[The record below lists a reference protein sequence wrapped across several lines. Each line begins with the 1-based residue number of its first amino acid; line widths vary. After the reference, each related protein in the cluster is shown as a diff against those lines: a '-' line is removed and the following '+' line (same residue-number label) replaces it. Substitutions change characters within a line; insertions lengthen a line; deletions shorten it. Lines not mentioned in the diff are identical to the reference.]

1 MLKLSCDFRTV
12 GLSEDRAALKLLL
25 WVSAAT
31 LYPLIQLAPPD
42 RASSK
47 SKTICFHQ
55 LKSTQVLNKLFLPH
69 QRKTPLSSIPS
80 QMPSDLP
87 YHSPS
92 SRSHVIS
99 LQHIAT
105 LMWKTGSTPN
115 RALIS
120 VPVNPFIKVFPVDPE
135 DKFLLP
141 SPMLLSDP
149 LMQYFVTT
157 KMNMNSLC
165 PDRKQD
171 SCCNKRSIFDISLIS
186 YKNYLTFALT
196 IFVILYILLLVCHMY
211 VFVWRVCTWVWM
223 SAEARSWQVDV
234 LLNCSPP

>member
-1 MLKLSCDFRTV
+1 
-12 GLSEDRAALKLLL
+12 
-25 WVSAAT
+25 
-31 LYPLIQLAPPD
+31 
-42 RASSK
+42 
-47 SKTICFHQ
+47 
-55 LKSTQVLNKLFLPH
+55 
-69 QRKTPLSSIPS
+69 
-80 QMPSDLP
+80 MPSDLP

-135 DKFLLP
+135 GKFLLP

-171 SCCNKRSIFDISLIS
+171 PCCNKRSIFDISLIS
-186 YKNYLTFALT
+186 YKNYLNFALT

-211 VFVWRVCTWVWM
+211 VFMWRVCRCVWM
-223 SAEARSWQVDV
+223 SIEAEVDKWVSSSIVHHHNFETRTHSLNLELTVLARLASKFKVSSIILVLQFQVWATMSGF
-234 LLNCSPP
+234 LCWRWG